1 MGRRAGDTGL
11 ATARSVTLRDFPA
24 GQLVVAK
31 SDLFSLEGSLSG
43 EKELS
48 SRVVLRPW
56 LLAAWSAARRTE
68 LCAVTCLCYK
78 KMKCMCRSHL
88 SLLHRDRHFEPEA

>member
-48 SRVVLRPW
+48 SRVVL
-56 LLAAWSAARRTE
+56 STE
-68 LCAVTCLCYK
+68 WYTMIWCTMTSYQSV
-78 KMKCMCRSHL
+78 
-88 SLLHRDRHFEPEA
+88 